1 LDACCEARRERTKII
16 ANEDIINTATAARAK
31 IARPGRELSDM
42 AIPFCDFGDFAKPC
56 GGMVRI

>member
-1 LDACCEARRERTKII
+1 M
-16 ANEDIINTATAARAK
+16 ANEDIINTATAARAT
-31 IARPGRELSDM
+31 IARPGRELGDI